1 MKPEGL
7 AVWKFRDASASMFP
21 TYFPSRRTF
30 LRSIAAA
37 AVSMRVAAESGAAQ
51 SMHRRLTILDAPSNL
66 GLKPPSAGK
75 EPGVKQMAHVLRAHG
90 IVARL
95 HAEDAGEIT
104 PPKYEEAKDPATKIR
119 NAQAIRNYSAQ
130 LAKRIGALLEERRF
144 PLVLGGDCSILL
156 GSALALRK
164 RGRYGLLF
172 IDGHS
177 DLLTPEIS
185 QTGGAAGMDLALAT
199 GTGPKLL
206 TEIDGI
212 GPYIQPGDAVVFG
225 YNWPPPDQAS
235 PATPKQ
241 PMTAFPLSTV
251 RKQGVA
257 HSAQTAVAH
266 LEDVG
271 LGFWIHLD
279 LDVLA
284 PEWMPAVDSP
294 NPGGMI
300 PEELLTT
307 LKIAV
312 HSKRCIGM
320 EVTIYDPTQDP
331 KQQGADLIVKL
342 LAQTFS

>member
-1 MKPEGL
+1 
-7 AVWKFRDASASMFP
+7 
-21 TYFPSRRTF
+21 
-30 LRSIAAA
+30 
-37 AVSMRVAAESGAAQ
+37 
-51 SMHRRLTILDAPSNL
+51 MHRRLTLLDAPSNL
-66 GLKPPSAGK
+66 GLKPPSPGK
-75 EPGVKQMAHVLRAHG
+75 EPGVRQMARVLRAHG
-90 IVARL
+90 IVTQL
-95 HAEDAGEIT
+95 HAEDAGEVT
-104 PPKYEEAKDPATKIR
+104 PPNYQAAIDSATKIR
-119 NAQAIRNYSAQ
+119 NAHAIRDYSAQ
-130 LAKRIGALLEERRF
+130 LASRIGTLLDENRF

-156 GSALALRK
+156 GSTLALRK

-206 TEIDGI
+206 TEIDAA

-225 YNWPPPDQAS
+225 YNWPPPDEAS
-235 PATPKQ
+235 PAAPKP
-241 PMTAFPLSTV
+241 PMMAFPLSTV
-251 RKQGVA
+251 RKQGAA
-257 HSAQTAVAH
+257 HSAQTAVTH
-266 LEDVG
+266 LEG
-271 LGFWIHLD
+271 IGRGFWIHLD

-294 NPGGMI
+294 NPGGMT

-312 HSKRCIGM
+312 SSKQCVGM

-331 KQQGADLIVKL
+331 KEHGADLIVKL
-342 LAQTFS
+342 LVQAFS

>member
-1 MKPEGL
+1 M
-7 AVWKFRDASASMFP
+7 WKSRNVSMSRM
-21 TYFPSRRTF
+21 YCPSRRTF
-30 LRSIAAA
+30 LRNIAAA
-37 AVSMRVAAESGAAQ
+37 AVSIGVPAEPGAAQ

-75 EPGVKQMAHVLRAHG
+75 EPGVKQMSHVLRAHG

-95 HAEDAGEIT
+95 HAEDAGEVI

-119 NAQAIRNYSAQ
+119 NAQAIRDYSAQ
-130 LAKRIGALLEERRF
+130 LANRIGTLLEERRF

-164 RGRYGLLF
+164 QGRYGLLF

-206 TEIDGI
+206 TEIDGV
-212 GPYIQPGDAVVFG
+212 GPYIQPVDTVVFG
-225 YNWPPPDQAS
+225 YNWPPLNEAS
-235 PATPKQ
+235 PATPRQ

-294 NPGGMI
+294 NPGGMT

-331 KQQGADLIVKL
+331 KEQGADLIVRL
-342 LAQTFS
+342 LAQAFA